1 VLKVVGVGGA
11 CASRRALAGW
21 LALLLS
27 AATSGALAQSTP
39 PAEAYP
45 APAAPSGAA
54 YQPAPAPPPR
64 AADQPAPAPPPAA
77 AYQPAAVAE
86 PLTYEPVA
94 EPAPPAG
101 AGVEPGGAPAQ
112 STTEPLSPEV
122 KPVKE
127 AGTHCLLG
135 PFCLGPVLSAGVL
148 DALGFGAQARTDY
161 WGIGIDYQLIGFRAN
176 GIPTHLS
183 LLTVEGRLYPMAGAF
198 FLAGGL
204 AWQHATFRGHV
215 VYPGDA
221 QIPPLDTEIN
231 GTVSVPVL
239 KLGIG
244 FMGRSGF
251 VMGIDLAFGL
261 QLGRT
266 KVTFQSDLPRIQ
278 QVMDVEA
285 KIRKRGDTFVR
296 GLPFLLQL
304 NLIRM
309 GFLF

>member
-1 VLKVVGVGGA
+1 VLKVVGAGGA
-11 CASRRALAGW
+11 GASRALAGL

-27 AATSGALAQSTP
+27 AATSGALAQSTSP
-39 PAEAYP
+39 P
-45 APAAPSGAA
+45 GAA
-54 YQPAPAPPPR
+54 YQPAPAPPPG
-64 AADQPAPAPPPAA
+64 AAYPPTSSPPPGAA
-77 AYQPAAVAE
+77 VPLAPEPSPGAEYQPAAAALTYESVAE
-86 PLTYEPVA
+86 PS
-94 EPAPPAG
+94 PPTA
-101 AGVEPGGAPAQ
+101 AGVEPGPAPVQ
-112 STTEPLSPEV
+112 NTTEPLSPEV
-122 KPVKE
+122 KPAKE
-127 AGTHCLLG
+127 AGTHCLFG
-135 PFCLGPVLSAGVL
+135 PLCFGPVLSAGIL

-161 WGIGIDYQLIGFRAN
+161 WGVGIDYQLIGFRAD

-231 GTVSVPVL
+231 GTVSVPVF

-261 QLGRT
+261 QMGRT
-266 KVTFQSDLPRIQ
+266 RVTFQSDLPRIQ

>member
-1 VLKVVGVGGA
+1 VPVAPGV
-11 CASRRALAGW
+11 
-21 LALLLS
+21 
-27 AATSGALAQSTP
+27 P
-39 PAEAYP
+39 PATAYP
-45 APAAPSGAA
+45 VVSG
-54 YQPAPAPPPR
+54 
-64 AADQPAPAPPPAA
+64 
-77 AYQPAAVAE
+77 
-86 PLTYEPVA
+86 PVA
-94 EPAPPAG
+94 E
-101 AGVEPGGAPAQ
+101 VEP
-112 STTEPLSPEV
+112 TSPDV
-122 KPVKE
+122 KPTE
-127 AGTHCLLG
+127 ERGTHCLLG
-135 PFCLGPVLSAGVL
+135 ELCLGPVLTAGAL
-148 DALGFGAQARTDY
+148 DALGFGAHARTDY
-161 WGIGIDYQLIGFRAN
+161 WGVGIDYQLIGFRSE

-204 AWQHATFRGHV
+204 AWQHATFQGHV
-215 VYPGDA
+215 VYTVDPR
-221 QIPPLDTEIN
+221 IPPIDTEVH

-266 KVTFQSDLPRIQ
+266 RVSFQSDLPRIPE
-278 QVMDVEA
+278 VIAIED

-296 GLPFLLQL
+296 SLPFLLQL